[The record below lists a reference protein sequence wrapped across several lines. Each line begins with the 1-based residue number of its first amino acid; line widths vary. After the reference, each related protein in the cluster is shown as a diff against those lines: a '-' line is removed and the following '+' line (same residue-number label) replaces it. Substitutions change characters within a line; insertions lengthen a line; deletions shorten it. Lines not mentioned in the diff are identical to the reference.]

1 MEWNLWQFEFH
12 LEELGAVVVDN
23 TGFVDREVEAVRAC
37 EHGIYSGSPARCL
50 GKVLSGTTRGALSKA
65 CFLCEYLLWSPRWM
79 GGLWEVVSHQRTMRL
94 LGNVN
99 THATRGQANMDWPER
114 PCRERYFGVPFIYS
128 GQWKIN
134 MPVKSIFKNKR
145 EVSYLVLFLECK
157 SVSCAIF

>member
-1 MEWNLWQFEFH
+1 M
-12 LEELGAVVVDN
+12 
-23 TGFVDREVEAVRAC
+23 
-37 EHGIYSGSPARCL
+37 
-50 GKVLSGTTRGALSKA
+50 
-65 CFLCEYLLWSPRWM
+65 
-79 GGLWEVVSHQRTMRL
+79 VSHQRTMRP

-99 THATRGQANMDWPER
+99 TLATRGQANRDWPER